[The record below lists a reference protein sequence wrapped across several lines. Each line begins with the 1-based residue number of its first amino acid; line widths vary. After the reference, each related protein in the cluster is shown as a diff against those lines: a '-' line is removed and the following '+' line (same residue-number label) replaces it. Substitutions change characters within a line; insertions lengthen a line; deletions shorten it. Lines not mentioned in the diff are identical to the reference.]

1 MNIRILSLLLFGLT
15 VIACNKPTSG
25 ILLLAQKGDVTI
37 EIDSVGVPELAAFP
51 IRLKLTNYTNKK
63 VVLVFDTISNEYK
76 DQVKNLYITA
86 DQDTFF
92 LGLRIPRNYIIFE
105 PGTST
110 SFLGFGYF
118 IYGKGHF
125 ESFGEIDSV
134 FEKGRLEYRYDDKSL
149 DNVNF
154 KEMLTEA
161 DTLLLPSKLETSTGN
176 AQVVNKFLP
185 KSLEWREKKLWD
197 RGL

>member
-1 MNIRILSLLLFGLT
+1 MNIRILSILLLVLT

-25 ILLLAQKGDVTI
+25 ILLPAQKGDVTI

-51 IRLKLTNYTNKK
+51 IRLKLTNNTNKK

-105 PGTST
+105 PRTST

-118 IYGKGHF
+118 IYGTGHF
-125 ESFGEIDSV
+125 ESFGEIDTV
-134 FEKGRLEYRYDDKSL
+134 FKKGRLEYRYNDKIL

-154 KEMLTEA
+154 EKMLTEA
-161 DTLLLPSKLETSTGN
+161 DTLLIPSKLETSTGN
-176 AQVVNKFLP
+176 AQVVDRFLP
-185 KSLEWREKKLWD
+185 QSLEWLEKKL
-197 RGL
+197 